1 MNVAIFTLRVH
12 YGMFSMYDV
21 INIIHNPTF
30 IMNNVLGYCVIIT
43 NSVRTEQR
51 GGVSKAHYHLKTH
64 ALKRRAENRAVFDQV
79 K

>member
-1 MNVAIFTLRVH
+1 MNAVILTLRVH

-21 INIIHNPTF
+21 LNIIHNPMF
-30 IMNNVLGYCVIIT
+30 IINNAFWLLCYERCAD
-43 NSVRTEQR
+43 RTE